1 MANFL
6 EKFITESV
14 KKVGSYET
22 GNKKATV
29 HKDSDVGEY
38 HVKFHTD
45 GKHHVD
51 ADYHTDDKEDA
62 HGTAKHWV
70 GSKSAITE
78 ETIVP
83 RKRKFKVNAID
94 NNGKPYS
101 YDHEGYSP
109 RSIHKHDQFNDLGH
123 KLVSI
128 KHNDKDVTY
137 ESFLAP
143 EPTPNEPNPVADEDH
158 KRAALINANDEAIAL
173 FNSAIVKEMSESTT
187 LSEISTKTLKSYLH
201 KSLADFD
208 NEKKSAKEHKDHASA
223 TTNHSLAS
231 LHRINAD
238 DHTKTAR
245 KRSDG
250 INRVGNRL
258 HDRLTKESLSLVE
271 SVPLNEVSDE
281 LVSKY
286 KRVAELQR
294 DADYDSANR
303 HANKASRH
311 FEDAEDHNG
320 NPDAKHL
327 YLAHTTLGV
336 HHAEKSAEYRMSAE
350 KRQAGINAAR
360 EHLNKD

>member
-78 ETIVP
+78 KAIVHS
-83 RKRKFKVNAID
+83 KRKFKVNAID

-109 RSIHKHDQFNDLGH
+109 SPIHKSERFSDLGH

-137 ESFLAP
+137 ESFLTP

-158 KRAALINANDEAIAL
+158 KRTALIKANDEAIAL
-173 FNSAIVKEMSESTT
+173 LNSAIVKEMSESTT
-187 LSEISTKTLKSYLH
+187 LTELSKQTLGNYIKKAGSAAVNSQYQHDLTADGVDTGKSTDRHQHDIGRRGKGI
-201 KSLADFD
+201 
-208 NEKKSAKEHKDHASA
+208 AKAVDK
-223 TTNHSLAS
+223 
-231 LHRINAD
+231 
-238 DHTKTAR
+238 
-245 KRSDG
+245 
-250 INRVGNRL
+250 
-258 HDRLTKESLSLVE
+258 LTKESLSLVE

-336 HHAEKSAEYRMSAE
+336 HHAEKSAEYRMRAE
-350 KRQAGINAAR
+350 KREAGINAAR

>member
-78 ETIVP
+78 ETV
-83 RKRKFKVNAID
+83 D
-94 NNGKPYS
+94 
-101 YDHEGYSP
+101 
-109 RSIHKHDQFNDLGH
+109 
-123 KLVSI
+123 
-128 KHNDKDVTY
+128 
-137 ESFLAP
+137 ESFLNP

-158 KRAALINANDEAIAL
+158 KRAALIKANNEAIAL
-173 FNSAIVKEMSESTT
+173 LNSAIVKEMSESTT
-187 LSEISTKTLKSYLH
+187 LTEISSQTLKSYINKANKAIH
-201 KSLADFD
+201 DDIAAAKS
-208 NEKKSAKEHKDHASA
+208 HKDAASA
-223 TTNHSLAS
+223 TTNHAIAA

-238 DHTKTAR
+238 DHSKAATKRTYGGLNKAA
-245 KRSDG
+245 
-250 INRVGNRL
+250 NRL
-258 HDRLTKESLSLVE
+258 HDRSVKENLDQSLSLVE